1 MAELQRTAIGV
12 IGAGRVG
19 IGLAHV
25 VASHGHRVLLFTSL
39 EDRAAELRATRHA
52 TQIVPEL
59 ASLHAGVEVTT
70 DPAALPAACTLH
82 FVTTS
87 RDYFPSV
94 FERIAPELDG
104 AHQVVH
110 AVHTLDGTGL
120 RRVSQRLI
128 SLSAIRQVGVMAG
141 PAHVADMLAG
151 RPNAVV
157 VGSAYPRVIAAVR
170 AVFASRSIV
179 VESTADIEGVEYAAA
194 LSQVTTLLAGMSDGL
209 GLGEAAHSILVTR
222 GFAEAMRV
230 GEAFGASPATF
241 SGLAGLGRTVDS
253 VRRIEP
259 NYALGQ
265 ILGRTGSRSAS
276 ESFSDALG
284 PEVAAA
290 VVKAAALRGIPVP
303 MTQAAHDALSGAVPV
318 RDAVQRLLEGDR

>member
-1 MAELQRTAIGV
+1 MAEAKRTAIGV

-19 IGLAHV
+19 IGLAHII
-25 VASHGHRVLLFTSL
+25 ASHGHRTMLFTTL
-39 EDRAAELRATRHA
+39 EDRAEELRATRHA
-52 TQIVPEL
+52 TQVVPEL
-59 ASLHAGVEVTT
+59 ASLHPGVEVTT
-70 DPAALPAACTLH
+70 DPTALPAACTLL

-94 FERIAPELDG
+94 FERLAPELDG

-110 AVHTLDGTGL
+110 AVHTLEGSGL

-157 VGSAYPRVIAAVR
+157 VGSAYPRVVEAVR
-170 AVFASRSIV
+170 SVFASRSIV

-194 LSQVTTLLAGMSDGL
+194 LSQVTTLLAGMCDGL

-253 VRRIEP
+253 VRRVEP

-265 ILGRTGSRSAS
+265 IVGRTGSQSAS

-290 VVKAAALRGIPVP
+290 VVKAAALRGLSVP
-303 MTQAAHDALSGAVPV
+303 LASAVNQALSGEVPV
-318 RDAVQRLLEGDR
+318 RDAVERLLAGDR

>member
-1 MAELQRTAIGV
+1 MAEAKRTAIGV

-19 IGLAHV
+19 IGLAHII
-25 VASHGHRVLLFTSL
+25 ASHGHRTMLFTTL
-39 EDRAAELRATRHA
+39 EDRAEELRATRHA
-52 TQIVPEL
+52 TQVVPEL
-59 ASLHAGVEVTT
+59 ASLHPSVEVTT
-70 DPAALPAACTLH
+70 DPAALPAACTLL

-94 FERIAPELDG
+94 FERLAPELDG

-110 AVHTLDGTGL
+110 AVHTLEGSGL

-157 VGSAYPRVIAAVR
+157 VGSAYPRVVEAVR
-170 AVFASRSIV
+170 SVFASRSIV

-194 LSQVTTLLAGMSDGL
+194 LSQVTTLLAGMCDGL

-253 VRRIEP
+253 VRRVEP

-265 ILGRTGSRSAS
+265 IVGRTGSQSAS

-290 VVKAAALRGIPVP
+290 VVKAAALRGLSVP
-303 MTQAAHDALSGAVPV
+303 LASAVNQALSGEVPV
-318 RDAVQRLLEGDR
+318 RDAVERLLAGDR

>member
-1 MAELQRTAIGV
+1 MRDPKRAAIGV

-39 EDRAAELRATRHA
+39 EDRAAELRSSRHA

-70 DPAALPAACTLH
+70 DAEAIPTACTLL

-87 RDYFPSV
+87 RDFFPSV
-94 FERIAPELDG
+94 FERVAPALDG

-110 AVHTLDGTGL
+110 AIHTLDGSAL

-128 SLSAIRQVGVMAG
+128 SLSPIRQVGVMAG

-157 VGSAYPRVIAAVR
+157 VGSAYPRVVESVR
-170 AVFASRSIV
+170 EVFASRSIV
-179 VESTADIEGVEYAAA
+179 VEATSDIEGVEYAAA
-194 LSQVTTLLAGMSDGL
+194 LSQVTTLLAGMCDGL

-253 VRRIEP
+253 VRRVEP

-265 ILGRTGSRSAS
+265 LVGKTGGGSAS

-290 VVKAAALRGIPVP
+290 VVKAARLRGIPVP
-303 MTQAAHDALSGAVPV
+303 LTEAVHAALSGAVPV
-318 RDAVQRLLEGDR
+318 REAVQRLLEG